1 MASNNYIYKMSNAGG
16 MSTVTRYTDMLA
28 GNAVYKENSY
38 ESIATVNGTGS
49 ATSVTFNSIP
59 QTYTHLQVR
68 ALIRTTYA
76 SAFDTI
82 YAYNYNNNTGSTGS
96 AFHLLYGD
104 GSSAAAGSGTASFS
118 TALGYC
124 PGNSANA
131 NVYGVMVFDI
141 LDYTNT
147 NKNKT
152 TRTLFGYDN
161 NGSGQVGLTS
171 GLPLTL
177 PGTNAVTTLSLV
189 FNGNITTASQFALYG
204 VI

>member
-1 MASNNYIYKMSNAGG
+1 MLGIMASQISGHLFAPAG
-16 MSTVTRYTDMLA
+16 A
-28 GNAVYKENSY
+28 Y
-38 ESIATVNGTGS
+38 ESIASVNGNGS
-49 ATSVTFNSIP
+49 STSVTFNSIP

-96 AFHLLYGD
+96 AFHILYGD
-104 GSSAAAGSGTASFS
+104 GSNAATGAGTGSFS
-118 TALGYC
+118 TVLGYC
-124 PGNSANA
+124 PGASATT

-177 PGTNAVTTLSLV
+177 PGTNAVTTLSLI

-204 VI
+204 IRGN

>member
-1 MASNNYIYKMSNAGG
+1 MVFIAS
-16 MSTVTRYTDMLA
+16 
-28 GNAVYKENSY
+28 
-38 ESIATVNGTGS
+38 VNGTGS
-49 ATSVTFNSIP
+49 ATSVTFSSIP
-59 QTYTHLQVR
+59 QTFTHLQIR
-68 ALIRTTYA
+68 GFIRTAYA

-96 AFHLLYGD
+96 AYHLLYGD
-104 GSSAAAGSGTASFS
+104 GSSVAAGSGTGSFS
-118 TALGYC
+118 TPLGYC
-124 PGNSANA
+124 PGNSATA

-177 PGTNAVTTLSLV
+177 PGTAAVTSLSLV
-189 FNGNITTASQFALYG
+189 FNGNITTASRFDLYG
-204 VI
+204 ITSSEATGA